1 MASIIKSVILS
12 ILVSISLFTSDVIC
26 AALASDEKEVVH
38 EGASARALFFGD
50 VTTYTTETKQ
60 TQGGSASFGTTST
73 EKETYPVN
81 TRPVETGSQ
90 KVGSGPTTT
99 KPKTGKTV
107 KSAKTPPKSPATK
120 GEKKQLALGISYWI
134 EQLSADN
141 SVPKIKSDNDTFKS
155 GDRLRFAFKTNRDG
169 YLYIL
174 AIGSSGSGYV
184 LFPDTRINQGSNL
197 VKAFNDYRIPD
208 LAKSFVMDSRPGQE
222 RLLIFFS
229 PKEIPDI
236 EKYFFGGNKRVEA
249 SSVKDVE
256 QVAQYRG
263 SRDLMFEDDL
273 DINGANTVKYIITNN
288 INDDAVISKEIVLRH
303 K

>member
-1 MASIIKSVILS
+1 MKSVILS
-12 ILVSISLFTSDVIC
+12 ILISVSLYASDGVC
-26 AALASDEKEVVH
+26 VDQASDEKEVVH

-60 TQGGSASFGTTST
+60 TQKGSASFGTTNK
-73 EKETYPVN
+73 EKETYSVN
-81 TRPVETGSQ
+81 TRPAEIVNPE
-90 KVGSGPTTT
+90 VGSDLPRP
-99 KPKTGKTV
+99 KPKVAKTV
-107 KSAKTPPKSPATK
+107 KQPQKKSAALP

-141 SVPKIKSDNDTFKS
+141 SVIKMKSDSDTFKS

-174 AIGSSGSGYV
+174 AIGSSGNGYV

-197 VKAFNDYRIPD
+197 VNAFNDYRIPD
-208 LAKSFVMDSRPGQE
+208 VAKSFVMDSKPGQE

-236 EKYFFGGNKRVEA
+236 KKYFFGGTKRMEPTNVKEVEH
-249 SSVKDVE
+249 
-256 QVAQYRG
+256 VAQYSG

-273 DINGANTVKYIITNN
+273 DIDGAKTVKYIVTQNMS
-288 INDDAVISKEIVLRH
+288 DDAVISKEIVLRH

>member
-1 MASIIKSVILS
+1 MASMIKIVFLS
-12 ILVSISLFTSDVIC
+12 ILVSISIFTSEDVC
-26 AALASDEKEVVH
+26 VAHASDEKEVVH
-38 EGASARALFFGD
+38 EGASARALFFGN

-60 TQGGSASFGTTST
+60 TQGGSASFSTTST
-73 EKETYPVN
+73 EKETISVN
-81 TRPVETGSQ
+81 TRPAETGIPE
-90 KVGSGPTTT
+90 VGSDL
-99 KPKTGKTV
+99 
-107 KSAKTPPKSPATK
+107 TPPKPKVAETVKHPPKKSPAIK
-120 GEKKQLALGISYWI
+120 REKKQLALGISYWI

-141 SVPKIKSDNDTFKS
+141 SVLKIKSDNDTFKS

-174 AIGSSGSGYV
+174 AIGSSGNGYV

-249 SSVKDVE
+249 SNVKDVE

-273 DINGANTVKYIITNN
+273 DIKGANTVKYIITNN
-288 INDDAVISKEIVLRH
+288 IQDDAVISKEIVLRH